1 MTEAESTDRGAN
13 WPTAKP
19 NAGFSIL
26 SARER
31 MSVVAATST
40 AVMEESEEERKA
52 TSTAV
57 MTWST
62 SSLGH
67 THMAVLCHLQPRGG
81 DGALPADDRI
91 RQNQSDRNNPTGW
104 VGGWVGG
111 SDRINP
117 TEIRTA
123 DRSIGPTDPI

>member
-57 MTWST
+57 MT
-62 SSLGH
+62 
-67 THMAVLCHLQPRGG
+67 
-81 DGALPADDRI
+81 
-91 RQNQSDRNNPTGW
+91 
-104 VGGWVGG
+104 
-111 SDRINP
+111 
-117 TEIRTA
+117 
-123 DRSIGPTDPI
+123 